1 MGETHR
7 LVYWI
12 QRLSEFAL
20 IGWLSLLLL
29 VDIAAAVSNGSW
41 AMWSGP
47 LCGFVGVL
55 AVLWRR
61 TRRVS
66 GFAVLLGLSFA
77 STLVVG
83 VIGDRGMPGLAE
95 TGSLLILTIGG
106 LRWIEPIRRAGLFS
120 LASMI
125 VLEAAA
131 GRTNQDS
138 MAIAVGFLAFI
149 GWSVAAAV
157 GAYLRFQLERRKEAV
172 SSVRRAERLELA
184 RELHDL
190 VAHHITGIVVQAQA
204 AKVVAEQKPEAVV
217 PSLEAIATAGADALT
232 SMRRLVS
239 VLRAEDEADRSPG
252 TTLMDMRTMV
262 ERFSAGGPRVAFDIG
277 QGITDETLAPEMMTT
292 LHRVLQESLTNVRRH
307 APGAGWVE
315 ADLRLVD
322 GFQDWHGPGG
332 RPPNSGQPPNGGQPP
347 SSGHPSNG
355 RQSPNGRQDAR
366 NQPGGATRTVR
377 LRVRNYGSA
386 ADIRVSRLGGGFG
399 LVGMAE
405 RVEALGGR
413 LVAGPTPEGAWEVL
427 AEFVV

>member
-7 LVYWI
+7 VVYWI

-20 IGWLSLLLL
+20 IGWLSLLLM
-29 VDIAAAVSNGSW
+29 VDLAAAVSDGGW
-41 AMWSGP
+41 AMWLSP
-47 LCGFVGVL
+47 LCGLAGIL

-61 TRRVS
+61 TRRVG
-66 GFAVLLGLSFA
+66 GFVAVLVLSLTC
-77 STLVVG
+77 TLVIGATGGRGFPG
-83 VIGDRGMPGLAE
+83 VAE

-106 LRWIEPIRRAGLFS
+106 LRWIEPIRRAALFS
-120 LASMI
+120 VASMI
-125 VLEAAA
+125 VLETAA
-131 GRTNQDS
+131 GRTNHGNES
-138 MAIAVGFLAFI
+138 VAAGFLIFV

-157 GAYLRFQLERRKEAV
+157 GAYLRFQLERRREAV
-172 SSVRRAERLELA
+172 NSVRRAERLELA

-217 PSLEAIATAGADALT
+217 PSLEAIANAGADALT

-239 VLRAEDEADRSPG
+239 VLRAEDEAARSPG
-252 TTLMDMRTMV
+252 SRLVDMRTLV

-277 QGITDETLAPEMMTT
+277 QGIDDETLAPEVMTT

-307 APGAGWVE
+307 APGTGWVE
-315 ADLRLVD
+315 ADLRLIAAPD
-322 GFQDWHGPGG
+322 GPAGPG
-332 RPPNSGQPPNGGQPP
+332 R
-347 SSGHPSNG
+347 
-355 RQSPNGRQDAR
+355 RSPNGRPDPR
-366 NQPGGATRTVR
+366 IRPGRVTGTVR

-386 ADIRVSRLGGGFG
+386 SDTRVSRLGGGFG

-427 AEFVV
+427 AEFPV

>member
-1 MGETHR
+1 MGDTHR
-7 LVYWI
+7 VVYWI
-12 QRLSEFAL
+12 QRLSEFTL

-29 VDIAAAVSNGSW
+29 IDLAVAPGGDW
-41 AMWSGP
+41 TMWLRS
-47 LCGFVGVL
+47 LCGAAGVL

-66 GFAVLLGLSFA
+66 GFAVLLALSFTC
-77 STLVVG
+77 TLIIEITG
-83 VIGDRGMPGLAE
+83 ATGMPGLAE

-106 LRWIEPIRRAGLFS
+106 LRWIEPIRRAALFS
-120 LASMI
+120 AASMI

-131 GRTNQDS
+131 GRVTQTGNS
-138 MAIAVGFLAFI
+138 LATGFLVLF
-149 GWSVAAAV
+149 GWSVAAAI

-204 AKVVAEQKPEAVV
+204 ARVVAERRPEAVV
-217 PSLEAIATAGADALT
+217 PSLEAIAGAGADALT

-239 VLRAEDEADRSPG
+239 VLRAEDDAARSPG
-252 TTLMDMRTMV
+252 TRLMDMRVMV
-262 ERFSAGGPRVAFDIG
+262 ERFSAGGPRVAFEIG
-277 QGITDETLAPEMMTT
+277 QGVTDETLTPEVMTT

-315 ADLRLVD
+315 ADLRLVGDHD
-322 GFQDWHGPGG
+322 GWASNGDRDARG
-332 RPPNSGQPPNGGQPP
+332 RPGP
-347 SSGHPSNG
+347 
-355 RQSPNGRQDAR
+355 
-366 NQPGGATRTVR
+366 TRSAVR
-377 LRVRNYGSA
+377 LRVRNHGSA

-413 LVAGPTPEGAWEVL
+413 LVAGRTPEGVWEVL
-427 AEFVV
+427 AEFLV